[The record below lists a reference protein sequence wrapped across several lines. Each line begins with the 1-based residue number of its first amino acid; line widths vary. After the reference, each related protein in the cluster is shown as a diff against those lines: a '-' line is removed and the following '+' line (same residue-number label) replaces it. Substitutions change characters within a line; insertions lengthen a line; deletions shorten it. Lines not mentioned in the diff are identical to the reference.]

1 MGMERSSA
9 RGEGV
14 VTARGMVIINQPV
27 TSASHVCIPQQ
38 RYAVD
43 TPRNQN
49 TRPRKGKVKSQ
60 LYDKKSHKDVSQD
73 LEILEIIKAGA
84 SVDNIA
90 SSHVGMLNV
99 VA

>member
-27 TSASHVCIPQQ
+27 TSAS
-38 RYAVD
+38 
-43 TPRNQN
+43 N